1 LNPSEPDRAMTSEP
15 IRFNDGAGYDRFM
28 GVWSRL
34 AGQDFLDWIGP
45 SQGQRWLDVGCGNG
59 AFTQLI
65 AEQCE
70 LRAWG
75 GGSPCA
81 LRRRRYNASIEG
93 GWHGA
98 HRHDTAR
105 NKEAAKNFARQRL
118 QCLLAS
124 ARTLPAPPLDQCWQ
138 WVRAGMA
145 DAVSGSSQRSR
156 PGLPGSTRPSCH
168 LGGGQPGPCQPS

>member
-1 LNPSEPDRAMTSEP
+1 MSNQYQDFGFTTAAASHMHQH
-15 IRFNDGAGYDRFM
+15 FM
-28 GVWSRL
+28 GPLMALTPTHKPRL
-34 AGQDFLDWIGP
+34 
-45 SQGQRWLDVGCGNG
+45 RVLDVGCGNG

-124 ARTLPAPPLDQCWQ
+124 ARTLPPPPLDRCG
-138 WVRAGMA
+138 VRVGAGMA
-145 DAVSGSSQRSR
+145 DAVSGSSQRR
-156 PGLPGSTRPSCH
+156 QPGLPNSPRPSCH
-168 LGGGQPGPCQPS
+168 LGGGQPGPCQPP